1 LSVINEIQSKI
12 AEVAREHGDAVV
24 GIGRGR
30 RFGSGTVIARDR
42 VLTAA
47 HHVRSEGVTVTFAEE
62 RNATAELVEVDRDL
76 GLALLQVDTGEVEPL
91 VWAPADAEV
100 GIGTAVVALANPG
113 GRGVR
118 ASLGFVAAAD
128 RGFRGPRGRRVSG
141 ALEHTATLPRGSA
154 GGPLL
159 DAEGRLLGVNALRLE
174 GGLIVALGPES
185 GLREAVER
193 MARGEASS
201 RPFLGVAVAPAHVAR
216 RMQRAV
222 GLPER
227 DGLLVRGVEDESPA
241 ARAGIVRGDLIVGAA
256 GEQVDGIDALHRA
269 LDAAAANGGLTLTVV
284 RGTEERQVEVEL
296 AGATA

>member
-1 LSVINEIQSKI
+1 MSVIHEIQSKI
-12 AEVAREHGDAVV
+12 AEVARRHGTAVV

-47 HHVRSEGVTVTFAEE
+47 HHVRSEGVTVTFAED
-62 RNATAELVEVDRDL
+62 RSASAELVGVDRDL
-76 GLALLQVDTGEVEPL
+76 GLALLDIDTDEIEPPA
-91 VWAPADAEV
+91 WAPADAEV
-100 GIGTAVVALANPG
+100 GIGTAVIALANPG

-159 DAEGRLLGVNALRLE
+159 DSEGRLLGVNALRLE
-174 GGLIVALGPES
+174 GGLIVALGLGS
-185 GLREAVER
+185 GLRQAVER
-193 MARGEASS
+193 LARGEESA
-201 RPFLGVAVAPAHVAR
+201 RPFLGVAVTPAHVAR

-241 ARAGIVRGDLIVGAA
+241 ARAGIQQGDLIVAAA
-256 GEQVDGIDALHRA
+256 GQQVDGIDALHRA
-269 LDAAAANGGLTLTVV
+269 LDAASGNGGLTLTVV
-284 RGTEERQVEVEL
+284 RGTEERQVEIEL
-296 AGATA
+296 AGAAA

>member
-1 LSVINEIQSKI
+1 LSVIYEIQSKI
-12 AEVAREHGDAVV
+12 AEVARQRATAVV
-24 GIGRGR
+24 GIGRGW

-47 HHVRSEGVTVTFAEE
+47 HHVRSEGVTATFAEE
-62 RNATAELVEVDRDL
+62 RSASAELVGVDRDL
-76 GLALLQVDTGEVEPL
+76 GLALLDVDTGEIEPPA
-91 VWAPADAEV
+91 WAPADAEV
-100 GIGTAVVALANPG
+100 GIGTAVIALANPG

-174 GGLIVALGPES
+174 GGLIVALGLGS
-185 GLREAVER
+185 GLRQAVER
-193 MARGEASS
+193 LARGEESA
-201 RPFLGVAVAPAHVAR
+201 RPFLGVAVTPAHVAR

-241 ARAGIVRGDLIVGAA
+241 ARAGIQQGDLIIAAA
-256 GEQVDGIDALHRA
+256 GQQVDGIDALHRA
-269 LDAAAANGGLTLTVV
+269 LDAASGNGGLTLTVV
-284 RGTEERQVEVEL
+284 RGTEERQVEIEL
-296 AGATA
+296 AGAPA